1 MIKMMKLKYIKSYAL
16 ASSLLMLAACS
27 DNSWNNT
34 FLDGFEGGATYDE
47 SVTVQYTLTTTDYE
61 TIGKALY
68 NIAETPEEK
77 AAANAIQS
85 NHYFDQNS
93 PYPAQIAVPYLLNK
107 EQSNFFIY
115 NNGSIVE
122 VSLTQAETPA
132 EITSISAAKTMTITE
147 EVSPSAIPGILLNEY
162 PDAVEGDY
170 AIVTVD
176 AGSSSSES
184 PVWTVAQALSR
195 MKDGFE
201 GEATVKGIISSVQEI
216 STSFGNATYFI
227 KDNLGDEESLEVFR
241 GYYLDNTKFT
251 SEDQLQVGATVVVT
265 GNLVNYN
272 GTLEFTSGNYITS
285 YEAPATKSRAATLTS
300 NIKDLSKDDLLT
312 ATAIV
317 TAQSTRG
324 LILTDDAGSIF
335 YYNNNVD
342 LDTYTIGTVVNVVG
356 KVSEYGT
363 GFQLSNSAALTVVG
377 KETYTYP
384 APTVYSAEMI
394 EAAISST
401 TLNTATYVT
410 YEGELSLSNNYYN
423 INIEGVTNGQGSLYT
438 PTEALIAKMENGK
451 TYKFTGYF
459 TGVTNGKFF
468 YMVLTD
474 VEAVSGGGNP
484 GGGNT
489 GGDNPGNDNPGSGD
503 NTDNEDEVTV
513 NIYKF
518 NGTAWAIADDAVVMQ
533 PSDYA
538 ALGLQNNKLTD
549 PAIYLPLY
557 MKAAYPYTAAGT
569 EKFVAYNIGNNS
581 CASALMEYDGA
592 NWKYV
597 DNYIENK
604 VAAFAKSAGEYKFR
618 KYIGEEIFKFY
629 DGEKI
634 GLNCSYLIVYGGVC
648 MVPVPAGKSY
658 GYPAE
663 ADVTITD
670 NQIIQPNGDNAFTFT
685 TTTEYNGN
693 VYTTPEGY
701 FLIQDS
707 NGRYMYLQGT
717 YSSFNLRSNNAYI
730 ESDGTIS
737 VQYLFKASKNE
748 DGTWSIVNEQPDNVR
763 TLYYSDGN
771 NDFAAYNEDALTRY
785 NGKLPF
791 LFISETSDPNA
802 SDEQE

>member
-1 MIKMMKLKYIKSYAL
+1 MKLKYIKSYAL

-132 EITSISAAKTMTITE
+132 EITAISAAKTMTITE
-147 EVSPSAIPGILLNEY
+147 EVSPSSIPGILLNEY

-184 PVWTVAQALSR
+184 PIWTVAQALSR

-227 KDNLGDEESLEVFR
+227 KDNLSDEESLEVFR

-410 YEGELSLSNNYYN
+410 YEGELSLTNNYYN

-459 TGVTNGKFF
+459 TGVTSGKYF

-474 VEAVSGGGNP
+474 VEAVSGGSNP

-569 EKFVAYNIGNNS
+569 EKYVAYNIGNNS